1 MWTLKMGS
9 HFPFKDLM
17 FKLWTKKRLE
27 IKLLWVK
34 KSSIGMCDLSLKSSF
49 QGM

>member
-17 FKLWTKKRLE
+17 FKLWTKKGWKS
-27 IKLLWVK
+27 KLLWVK
-34 KSSIGMCDLSLKSSF
+34 IFDWNV
-49 QGM
+49 